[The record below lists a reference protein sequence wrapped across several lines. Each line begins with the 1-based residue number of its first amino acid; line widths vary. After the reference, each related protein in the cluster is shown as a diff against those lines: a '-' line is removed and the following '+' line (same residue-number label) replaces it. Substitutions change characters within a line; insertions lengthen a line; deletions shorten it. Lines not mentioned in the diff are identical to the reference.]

1 MCTFAFYISAHSK
14 SITMTTPACS
24 PEYQRTSSAF
34 KFSKCSEVIH
44 DDKLHL
50 DGVGIQVTKALISFY
65 KICSCGLQH
74 DVRQDY
80 RHSHGGRGCCVF
92 FHQISFFL
100 G

>member
-14 SITMTTPACS
+14 SMTMTTPACS

-92 FHQISFFL
+92 FSSD
-100 G
+100 

>member
-14 SITMTTPACS
+14 SMTMTTPACS

-50 DGVGIQVTKALISFY
+50 DGVGIQVTKALISFH

-74 DVRQDY
+74 DVGQDY
-80 RHSHGGRGCCVF
+80 RHSHGGRGCSYR
-92 FHQISFFL
+92 I
-100 G
+100 